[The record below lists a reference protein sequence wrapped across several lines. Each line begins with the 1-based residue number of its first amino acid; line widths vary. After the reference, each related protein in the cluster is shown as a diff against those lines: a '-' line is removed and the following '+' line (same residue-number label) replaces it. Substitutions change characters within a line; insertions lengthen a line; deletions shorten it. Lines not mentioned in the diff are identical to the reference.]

1 MMRLLELFCGTKS
14 VGRVA
19 EELGWE
25 VVSVD
30 IEKKFCP
37 THLCDV
43 LDFDETAYARDH
55 FDMVWASVW
64 NRERE
69 IVGALSRV
77 VQRTREIVKYDE
89 AGCRVIEN
97 PVGMLD
103 QTLLTDLARYREK
116 ARYCKYGSI

>member
-1 MMRLLELFCGTKS
+1 MRLLELYCGTQS

-30 IEKKFCP
+30 IEKKS
-37 THLCDV
+37 TS
-43 LDFDETAYARDH
+43 DFDETAYARDH
-55 FDMVWASVW
+55 FDLVWASVW

-77 VQRTREIVKYDE
+77 VQRTREIVKYYE

-116 ARYCKYGSI
+116 ARYCKYGRI